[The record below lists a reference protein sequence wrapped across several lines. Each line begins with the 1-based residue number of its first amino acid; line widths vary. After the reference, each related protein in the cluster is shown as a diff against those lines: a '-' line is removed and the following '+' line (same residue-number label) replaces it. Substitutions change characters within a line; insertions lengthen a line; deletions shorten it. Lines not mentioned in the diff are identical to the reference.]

1 MQINSCTLGQNKFFR
16 GCRSTGGSGVPK
28 QISFKVGSHICKH
41 VGICYT
47 GHNIPK
53 LNKKKTHNIERS
65 DCVQDVPRRQI
76 K

>member
-53 LNKKKTHNIERS
+53 LNKKKHIILKDLIVCKTYQGDR
-65 DCVQDVPRRQI
+65 
-76 K
+76 